1 MLEKYIYLILFIT
14 ILGYIGKS
22 INSRKENFLDKI
34 EDTGTRDEII
44 GSNKSSNY
52 TSLYSK
58 ELEILDNKEI
68 KGTFE
73 LDDIK
78 GDLLLKIGGIG
89 VEFDLTNT
97 KKGIT
102 IYINNK
108 ILIQIDK
115 TIQNKVKYEYRILF
129 FPIENY
135 MIFMLNDEIFYN
147 DFNKE
152 VGIPSKKIEILL
164 KGSDVKLG
172 KPLINDIQYKFLK
185 SKSELF
191 KINNKTNYLN
201 INDSGIELLDKKSI
215 GDKKTVIWN
224 IEKNNKYY
232 TIKNIINNLYL
243 VIDTEIKLSAKND
256 KLSDLI
262 ILEDN
267 KSNYVIINSIGKVLQ
282 LKDIKQRNKWI
293 EGLKLDEVQNIGSW
307 INYGS
312 TVNLANSSKQYIS
325 GNLNYKY
332 DFAGSSGLPSVYAD
346 DEGKKELI
354 QWTLEYVSEGKKGY
368 YVKEGDSIYIK
379 NNGLY
384 LQIIRGNPT
393 PGGIGMELSLGPNK
407 NRNSNWI
414 IMHKK
419 GSDRLFRK
427 DSEIYLY
434 HPKSESY
441 VYNTENLFNIGGTQK
456 IETIGIDKK
465 NSKSVLYISNV
476 VSLEKV
482 KIDKEVTIDYY
493 RFNLDKVY
501 FDNKDKEWR
510 DLLEQEN
517 RKIKENLEKYDKL
530 KKKETEINSAIVKTK
545 ENITKIQE
553 TKCPPRKLCLDA
565 IDYSCIPQKNKKSK
579 KEKSKLYDVVYVKD
593 TNIVDDPNWIN
604 TNDVTKCKTI
614 NDYDITKSD
623 SIKNKKYVL
632 KKGTKLKI
640 TDFKF
645 TDFPEAND
653 YISIESLPEDKKI
666 TDFKISEIPG
676 FNGLELK

>member
-1 MLEKYIYLILFIT
+1 MLEKYIYLILIIT

-22 INSRKENFLDKI
+22 MNISKESFIDKLDK
-34 EDTGTRDEII
+34 TGEII

-52 TSLYSK
+52 VPIYSK
-58 ELEILDNKEI
+58 NLEVIDNTEI

-97 KKGIT
+97 KKGVT

-108 ILIQIDK
+108 LLIQIEK

-135 MIFMLNDEIFYN
+135 LILILNDEIIYN
-147 DFNKE
+147 NFNKE
-152 VGIPSKKIEILL
+152 VGVPSKKIEILL
-164 KGSDVKLG
+164 KASDVILS
-172 KPLINDIQYKFLK
+172 KPVINEIKYKFLN
-185 SKSELF
+185 SKTELF

-201 INDSGIELLDKKSI
+201 INESSIELVDKKSI

-224 IEKNNKYY
+224 IEKHDKYY
-232 TIKNIINNLYL
+232 TIRNIINNLYL
-243 VIDTEIKLSAKND
+243 IIDTEIKLSAKND

-282 LKDIKQRNKWI
+282 LKDIKQTNKWI
-293 EGLKLDEVQNIGSW
+293 EGLKLEEVQNVGSW

-332 DFAGSSGLPSVYAD
+332 DFTGSSGLPSVYAD

-354 QWTLEYVSEGKKGY
+354 QWTLENVRENKKGY

-419 GSDRLFRK
+419 DSDRLFRK
-427 DSEIYLY
+427 NSEIYLY

-441 VYNTENLFNIGGTQK
+441 IYNTENLFNIGGTQK

-465 NSKSVLYISNV
+465 NSKSVLFISNV
-476 VSLEKV
+476 VSLEKT

-501 FDNKDKEWR
+501 FDNKDKEWKE
-510 DLLEQEN
+510 LLEQEN
-517 RKIKENLEKYDKL
+517 RKIKQNLEKYDKL
-530 KKKETEINSAIVKTK
+530 KKKETELNSAMVKTK

-553 TKCPPRKLCLDA
+553 TKCPPRKLCLNP
-565 IDYSCIPQKNKKSK
+565 IDYSCIPEKNKKSK

-614 NDYDITKSD
+614 NDYDITQSDNIKS
-623 SIKNKKYVL
+623 KKYVL
-632 KKGTKLKI
+632 KKGAKLKI

-666 TDFKISEIPG
+666 TDFKINELSG